1 MFNGRHINREDLEM
15 IDKKWYRYI
24 DIYDVTPDERN
35 SKDHDVGV
43 LCESMIRFGFTQPI
57 LVNKSDNK
65 LLAGHGRVKA
75 LQSLLENGYQAPKRI
90 MVEKDIEDEKIEHW
104 LVPYH
109 EVNIEDKA
117 EAEAYLIADNR
128 LTEIG
133 GWLDDKLV
141 ASLHNILDETG
152 TLDGTGWDLEDLDD
166 IVKELDKPL
175 VDDDEVTIKVGKY
188 KVKVSKEAFDSW
200 LIKVQSE
207 VGKDKE
213 DIEDLITQRLEIE
226 RL

>member
-1 MFNGRHINREDLEM
+1 
-15 IDKKWYRYI
+15 
-24 DIYDVTPDERN
+24 
-35 SKDHDVGV
+35 
-43 LCESMIRFGFTQPI
+43 
-57 LVNKSDNK
+57 
-65 LLAGHGRVKA
+65 
-75 LQSLLENGYQAPKRI
+75 
-90 MVEKDIEDEKIEHW
+90 VEKDIEDEKIEHW

>member
-1 MFNGRHINREDLEM
+1 MV
-15 IDKKWYRYI
+15 DKKWYKYI
-24 DIYDVTPDERN
+24 DIYDAIPNERN

-43 LCESMIRFGFTQPI
+43 LCESMIRFGFTQPVLI
-57 LVNKSDNK
+57 NESDNK
-65 LLAGHGRVKA
+65 ILAGHGRIKA
-75 LQSLLENGYQAPKRI
+75 LQQLHNQGYDAPKRI
-90 MVEKDIEDEKIEHW
+90 DVSFDIEDDKIQTW
-104 LVPYH
+104 YVPCYYI
-109 EVNIEDKA
+109 NIKDKA

-141 ASLHNILDETG
+141 DSLKNVLEETG

-166 IVKELDKPL
+166 IVKELDEPL
-175 VDDDEVTIKVGKY
+175 IEEEVEVTLKIGKY
-188 KVKVSKEAFDSW
+188 KVKVSKNSFDEW
-200 LIKVQSE
+200 LIKAQAE

-213 DIEDLITQRLEIE
+213 DIEDLIAQRLDID